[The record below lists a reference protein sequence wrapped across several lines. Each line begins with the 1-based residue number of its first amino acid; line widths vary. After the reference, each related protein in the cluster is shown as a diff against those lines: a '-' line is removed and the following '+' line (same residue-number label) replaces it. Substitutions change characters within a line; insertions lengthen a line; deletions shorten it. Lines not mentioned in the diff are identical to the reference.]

1 MLIFHVDVNMKRLG
15 ISFNWGA
22 LTLRPHCIVHGHF
35 KVKCPV
41 SGAETRHQYV
51 IVTCFYYV
59 GTCIVSGMYCAV
71 QNSNV
76 W

>member
-1 MLIFHVDVNMKRLG
+1 MLIFHVDLNMKWLG

-22 LTLRPHCIVHGHF
+22 LTLIPHCMVHGRF
-35 KVKCPV
+35 KVKCLV
-41 SGAETRHQYV
+41 SGAEPRHQYV

-59 GTCIVSGMYCAV
+59 GTCIASGTYCAV